1 MFILDEKKLE
11 PFDILLVR
19 FPNDETS
26 LKIRETCN
34 SNYSHA
40 IIYLGNSSFIEGIE
54 PIVSLFSYH
63 RYYFP
68 NLDNAKMLRLNANAK
83 SKLNSIETENAL
95 RRLSY
100 CNYSKRLLYFINQKK
115 ISENIIKFFFENK
128 VWQGGIVC
136 TSLITLPY
144 YAGGIDIS
152 KKKEP
157 FYAHFADIENY
168 EGFID
173 VTNDVFKQIDDKEIN
188 NETFD
193 YFTTYKTDS
202 LLEKQSEIVTDLN
215 SYIQNK
221 YMDILNHSEKYQ
233 DIHIIKENLGFSS
246 WEDIFPNIMRWFLTD
261 TGKAIDNELSNLILS
276 KGYHMLWF
284 EEIHKHKEQF
294 FPFYYY
300 PFTKWKKQDLEFL
313 KNTLQGTYDRM
324 QVSEEATFQ
333 NFTLCPCKTF
343 HILLDMYRSFSDL
356 LRSSINQ
363 YDALIK
369 MQNRR

>member
-1 MFILDEKKLE
+1 MYILDEKKLE

-19 FPNDETS
+19 FPDDENS
-26 LKIRETCN
+26 LKIRETCK
-34 SNYSHA
+34 SDYSHA
-40 IIYLGNSSFIEGIE
+40 IIYLGNGSFIEGIE

-68 NLDNAKMLRLNANAK
+68 DLDNVKVLRLNEDAK
-83 SKLNSIETENAL
+83 TKFDPAETENAL

-100 CNYSKRLLYFINQKK
+100 CNYSKRLLYYINQKTIREEVIK
-115 ISENIIKFFFENK
+115 IFFANK

-152 KKKEP
+152 KKNEP
-157 FYAHFADIENY
+157 FYAHFGDIEKY
-168 EGFID
+168 EGFVD
-173 VTNDVFKQIDDKEIN
+173 VTADTFKQISEAELN
-188 NETFD
+188 SETFD
-193 YFTTYKTDS
+193 YFTTFKTGS
-202 LLEKQSEIVTDLN
+202 LLEKQSEIVKDLN
-215 SYIQNK
+215 K
-221 YMDILNHSEKYQ
+221 YVQDKFTDILNHSEKYT
-233 DIHIIKENLGFSS
+233 DIQIIKENLGFST
-246 WEDIFPNIMRWFLTD
+246 WEDIFPNIMRWFLTE
-261 TGKAIDNELSNLILS
+261 TGKTIDNDLSNLILT

-294 FPFYYY
+294 FPFYYH
-300 PFTKWKKQDLEFL
+300 PFTKWKKEDLEFL
-313 KNTLQGTYDRM
+313 RNTLQGKYDRM
-324 QVSEEATFQ
+324 QISEDATFQ

-356 LRSSINQ
+356 LRSSITQ

-369 MQNRR
+369 MK